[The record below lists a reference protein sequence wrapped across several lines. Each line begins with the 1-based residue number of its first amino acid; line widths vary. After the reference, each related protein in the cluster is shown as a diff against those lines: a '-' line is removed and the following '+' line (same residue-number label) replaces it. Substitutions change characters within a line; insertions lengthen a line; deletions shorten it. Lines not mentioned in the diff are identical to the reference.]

1 MPRIRRSTQQRDLE
15 RGRNWLCTFNNP
27 PSNDNTEK
35 VLRACPDVRYAC
47 GQREIGAGTGTH
59 HDQFYVEFST
69 TKTLQA
75 LRELLPGGHFEV
87 RCGTKQDAHDYA
99 VKEGK
104 FASDKTGVPGTKWEI
119 GEWRG
124 AARGGGRQ
132 GAREDLETVQRR
144 LNEGATVADIY
155 QEFPHIAARYPK
167 FVDRCAQIATKPRTW
182 ETQVIVFKGPTGCG
196 KTSLA
201 HELYPDIWT
210 KPDGFWFDSYDRHP
224 HVLIDDFAGGRD
236 CGISYRMLLRIL
248 DRYPLLVPVKTNFAQ
263 FVPRVIVIT
272 TNVEPRDW
280 YPWEDFAPLERRI
293 TEIRRWDA

>member
-1 MPRIRRSTQQRDLE
+1 MPRIRRSTAVRDVE
-15 RGRNWLCTFNNP
+15 RGRNWLGTLNNP
-27 PSNDNTEK
+27 GDVSVQE
-35 VLRACPDVRYAC
+35 VLRACDHVRYAV
-47 GQREIGAGTGTH
+47 GQREVGDGNGTL

-75 LRELLPGGHFEV
+75 LRELLPRAHWEV
-87 RCGTKQDAHDYA
+87 RRGTKQEARDYCT
-99 VKEGK
+99 KEETRVAG
-104 FASDKTGVPGTKWEI
+104 SQWEI

-132 GAREDLETVQRR
+132 GAREDLEAVQRR
-144 LNEGATVADIY
+144 LSEGASVEQIY
-155 QEFPHIAARYPK
+155 LEFPHIAARYPK
-167 FVDRCAQIATKPRTW
+167 FVEKSAQFATKPRTW

-272 TNVEPRDW
+272 TNVDIVTGKQIGR
-280 YPWEDFAPLERRI
+280 AHV
-293 TEIRRWDA
+293 